1 MSFCTAH
8 FYADLMI
15 LKYIIFTGAV
25 QGLFLVLLLR
35 KKTTNQ
41 LANKWLINWLILV
54 SIQLFFYFDNLSAS
68 TVTTGFSG
76 IIAFSIPLL
85 TAPALFQYISSISF
99 GKVPDFKKN
108 IVYIAPWLVYLTLT
122 IAANF
127 IYPNGISIRYGYP
140 QFSPDVPAIV
150 VYIFT
155 LPMAFIPGI
164 YALMGLTVLRAYRK
178 NLPDHYSYTERISLN
193 WLKWLVISILVL
205 FILLF
210 LLIRFGRQQ
219 QIVNTENLFNYV
231 GAALSIYVFIIGYMG
246 MCQESTTS
254 TTKKEMPD
262 EKPADPI
269 PYKKT
274 GLDEISAAQL
284 YQRLLGHM
292 EKEKPY
298 LRDDLSL
305 SILAQQI
312 GVNPNQLSQAINQK
326 SANNFFVFVNTYR
339 VDEVK
344 TKLLD
349 PGLSHLSILGIA
361 YDCGFRSKSAFN
373 RIFKTQTGIGPLE
386 YQKQHKKN

>member
-1 MSFCTAH
+1 
-8 FYADLMI
+8 MI
-15 LKYIIFTGAV
+15 LRYIIFTGAV
-25 QGLFLVLLLR
+25 QGLFLALLLR

-41 LANKWLINWLILV
+41 LANKWLISWLILV
-54 SIQLFFYFDNLSAS
+54 SVQLFFYFDNLSAS

-99 GKVPDFKKN
+99 GKVPDFKKK
-108 IVYIAPWLVYLTLT
+108 IFYIAPWVVCLTLT
-122 IAANF
+122 MAANF

-140 QFSPDVPAIV
+140 HFSSDVPVTV

-155 LPMAFIPGI
+155 LPMAVIPGI
-164 YALMGLTVLRAYRK
+164 YAFMGLAVLRAYRK

-219 QIVNTENLFNYV
+219 QVVNTENLFTYV
-231 GAALSIYVFIIGYMG
+231 GTALSIYVFIIGYMG
-246 MCQESTTS
+246 MSQES

-262 EKPADPI
+262 EKPAGPI

-339 VDEVK
+339 VEEVK

-349 PGLSHLSILGIA
+349 PDLSHLSILGIA
-361 YDCGFRSKSAFN
+361 YECGFRSKSAFN

-386 YQKQHKKN
+386 YQKQNSKN